1 MTSFND
7 PYWVDIKPAHEVLG
21 IDKYTLLHAG
31 PPIAWEEMCGP
42 MRGAIVAVL
51 KYEGLAENDEEALA
65 LAGSGKIKYEPC
77 HHHNAVGPM
86 TGVTSYSMPMICVLN
101 KENGNYAYST
111 INEGTGKGIR
121 FGSCGQDT
129 VDQLVWLEK
138 VLGPALKDVV
148 HTMGGINLKMIIS
161 QALAMGDELHMRN
174 NAATNLFV
182 KTIAETLCEVV
193 ESRAALTQIMHFLT
207 WNNDQFFLNFA
218 MAANKA
224 CADAAHGIEHSTMVT
239 AMARN
244 GVNIGIR
251 VSGLGDR
258 WFTAPAAD
266 VAGAYFPGYSAEDAN
281 KDIGD
286 SAIMETGG
294 IGGMAIA
301 TAPAIVRFLGA
312 GKYQDAVNYTNNM
325 YEITL
330 SEQDQYAMPDMDFR
344 GSPIGIDI
352 LKVVETGISPIIN
365 TAIACKRPGVG
376 MIGAGISKAPLEM
389 FEEAMVAFGEA
400 HGLQ

>member
-1 MTSFND
+1 
-7 PYWVDIKPAHEVLG
+7 
-21 IDKYTLLHAG
+21 
-31 PPIAWEEMCGP
+31 
-42 MRGAIVAVL
+42 
-51 KYEGLAENDEEALA
+51 
-65 LAGSGKIKYEPC
+65 
-77 HHHNAVGPM
+77 M

-258 WFTAPAAD
+258 WF
-266 VAGAYFPGYSAEDAN
+266 

>member
-1 MTSFND
+1 MRDTVRIYPRHGVFAFSGHVDPPHSCRSVIGRIRYIIVLTFRPRQLDRRFHIGGSFFSGAD
-7 PYWVDIKPAHEVLG
+7 KSLGLDSDCRRVSRHHQPQCRSLLRITAARHLPLEAAPVSVD
-21 IDKYTLLHAG
+21 
-31 PPIAWEEMCGP
+31 
-42 MRGAIVAVL
+42 
-51 KYEGLAENDEEALA
+51 
-65 LAGSGKIKYEPC
+65 
-77 HHHNAVGPM
+77 HH
-86 TGVTSYSMPMICVLN
+86 
-101 KENGNYAYST
+101 
-111 INEGTGKGIR
+111 INTVHTGKGIR

>member
-1 MTSFND
+1 M
-7 PYWVDIKPAHEVLG
+7 
-21 IDKYTLLHAG
+21 
-31 PPIAWEEMCGP
+31 
-42 MRGAIVAVL
+42 
-51 KYEGLAENDEEALA
+51 
-65 LAGSGKIKYEPC
+65 
-77 HHHNAVGPM
+77 
-86 TGVTSYSMPMICVLN
+86 
-101 KENGNYAYST
+101 
-111 INEGTGKGIR
+111 
-121 FGSCGQDT
+121 
-129 VDQLVWLEK
+129 WLEK

-193 ESRAALTQIMHFLT
+193 ENRAALTQIMHFLT

-266 VAGAYFPGYSAEDAN
+266 VAGAYFPGFTAEDAN

-376 MIGAGISKAPLEM
+376 MIGAGISRAPLAM
-389 FEEAMVAFGEA
+389 FEEAMVAFAEA

>member
-1 MTSFND
+1 
-7 PYWVDIKPAHEVLG
+7 
-21 IDKYTLLHAG
+21 
-31 PPIAWEEMCGP
+31 
-42 MRGAIVAVL
+42 
-51 KYEGLAENDEEALA
+51 
-65 LAGSGKIKYEPC
+65 
-77 HHHNAVGPM
+77 M

-138 VLGPALKDVV
+138 VLAPALKATVLA
-148 HTMGGINLKMIIS
+148 MGGINLKMIIS

-182 KTIAETLCEVV
+182 KTVAETLSEVV
-193 ESRAALTQIMHFLT
+193 ESRANLTQIMHFLT

-244 GVNIGIR
+244 GVEIGIR

-258 WFTAPAAD
+258 WFTAPAAE
-266 VAGAYFPGYSAEDAN
+266 VAGAYFPGFTAEDAN

-312 GKYQDAVNYTNNM
+312 GKYRDAVNYTTSM

-352 LKVVETGISPIIN
+352 LKVVETGIAPIIN

-376 MIGAGISKAPLEM
+376 MIGAGISQAPLAM
-389 FEEAMVAFGEA
+389 FEEALCTFGEK
-400 HGLQ
+400 HGL